1 MGPDVWFQVAMED
14 IFVVQCRDC
23 LQQLS
28 GDHLGFDLGLCR
40 IRVQIL
46 PEITVLDEF
55 HCDVDVV
62 RVFEP
67 SLERHTPR
75 VLICR

>member
-1 MGPDVWFQVAMED
+1 MED
-14 IFVVQCRDC
+14 IFAVQYRDR
-23 LQQLS
+23 LQELS
-28 GDHLGFDLGLCR
+28 GDQLGFDPGLCR
-40 IRVQIL
+40 VRVQIL